1 MDNETDDMMDN
12 TSTGVCAGRAQEP
25 LKQHITYEIMHLDKV
40 SLVAQLSSS
49 GDARVFMH
57 SFMPYDLWF
66 DEDKVID
73 TLVNNIVNFYH
84 WYSSRMLTLDRK
96 YAKEIMESI
105 GT

>member
-12 TSTGVCAGRAQEP
+12 TSTGVCASRAQEP
-25 LKQHITYEIMHLDKV
+25 LKQHITYEIIHLDKV
-40 SLVAQLSSS
+40 KLVAQLSSS

-57 SFMPYDLWF
+57 SFMPYDFWF

-73 TLVNNIVNFYH
+73 TLVNNMVNFYH
-84 WYSSRMLTLDRK
+84 WCSSRMLTLDRK
-96 YAKEIMESI
+96 YIKEIMESI

>member
-1 MDNETDDMMDN
+1 MMDN

-40 SLVAQLSSS
+40 VAQLSSS

-57 SFMPYDLWF
+57 SFMSYDLWF
-66 DEDKVID
+66 DEDKDID
-73 TLVNNIVNFYH
+73 TLVNNMVNFDH
-84 WYSSRMLTLDRK
+84 WCSSRMLTLDRK